1 MPEHGLAGF
10 PVGTLVGSQRD
21 LLPQTGA
28 MLHSAGFAF
37 FFFFFLMLR
46 SRCAPGF
53 GGERADPQ
61 D

>member
-37 FFFFFLMLR
+37 FFFFFLNAQVPL
-46 SRCAPGF
+46 CPGF
-53 GGERADPQ
+53 WW
-61 D
+61 